1 MARPRRLSTALFLI
15 LTAGIAAAC
24 GDDGPTGLDP
34 SVFEAV
40 LVSGSGQSGLAG
52 TVLDEPL
59 VVQVRRKD
67 GGGPE
72 EGASVRWNVTSGS
85 AETTRTASGT
95 DETGSASTLVVLGN
109 VAGEVTVQAEVA
121 GLAPVAFAPL
131 TVLPAPSIRSIAPLT
146 ADPGDTV
153 EVQVDNLPAGMV
165 AQVLFDGVEAEVVNR
180 QDGNP
185 ASLLAIVPA
194 PVGVCSLDMM
204 AVDVRLRVSGVT
216 SGPVAL
222 TVSVPA
228 DPFQVGQVLVI
239 EGTSDVQCALLPADN
254 GNAKYLLVAL
264 SAEFEQPGQYR
275 VTLGSS
281 SVAFSAVDAAPRFN
295 QSSFHLRLRTFER
308 QLASLGLATASPPSG
323 PQLLAGPALG
333 DTRQFWVLNDV
344 EATDDESL
352 TEDEFDRVTATLE
365 FIGGNTLLYVD
376 DAAPQGGLTE
386 ADIEFLGETYD
397 RRLYDV
403 DVDYFGEPTDVDG
416 NDKVIILLTP
426 TVNGL
431 TEPGAN
437 GVVVG
442 FFFGLDLF
450 SPNSSGCPECAF
462 SNGSEIFYGVVPDPG
477 GDFSDPRTRE
487 YANRVLPGVMV
498 HETQHM
504 ISFRYQIFEN
514 TPATLETLWLSEGL
528 AHVAE
533 ELGGDAVYDA
543 GDLDLADVLYGSNFR
558 RADNYLAAPD
568 SFSLTGTTG
577 NGELGERG
585 RWWLFLRWIAEQY
598 GDFVFRSLT
607 QSASNG
613 VANVEAQTGES
624 FFRLFA
630 DFTVAI
636 WADDLNISGLPERYE
651 IPKWMLRSILTE
663 DGQENGP
670 YILQPVQRTFGT
682 FRSTSMTEFMA
693 GSSAFYV
700 DLDAAG
706 DATDL
711 QLSLSSTT
719 SAGLAILRYE

>member
-24 GDDGPTGLDP
+24 GDGGPTGLDP
-34 SVFEAV
+34 NVFEAV
-40 LVSGSGQSGLAG
+40 LVSGNGQSGLAG

-67 GGGPE
+67 GSGPE
-72 EGASVRWNVTSGS
+72 EGATVHWNVTSGS

-109 VAGEVTVQAEVA
+109 FAGEVTIRAEVA
-121 GLAPVAFAPL
+121 GLTPVTFAPL
-131 TVLPAPSIRSIAPLT
+131 TVLPAPSIRSIEPLT

-153 EVQVDNLPAGMV
+153 EVQVDNLPAAMV
-165 AQVLFDGVEAEVVNR
+165 AQVLFDGVEAEVVAR
-180 QDGNP
+180 QDGSP
-185 ASLLAIVPA
+185 ASLLAVVPA
-194 PVGVCSLDMM
+194 PVGVCGLDMM
-204 AVDVRLRVSGVT
+204 AVDVRLRVSGLT
-216 SGPVAL
+216 SSPVAV

-264 SAEFEQPGQYR
+264 SAEFEQPGQFR

-281 SVAFSAVDAAPRFN
+281 GVAFSAVDGERRLYESGFD
-295 QSSFHLRLRTFER
+295 LRLRAFER
-308 QLASLGLATASPPSG
+308 QLALLGLSTASPAPG
-323 PQLLAGPALG
+323 PRLLAGPALG

-344 EATDDESL
+344 EATDDGSL
-352 TEDEFDRVTATLE
+352 TQSEFDRITATLE

-376 DAAPQGGLTE
+376 NAAPQGGLTA

-397 RRLYDV
+397 RRLYNV

-416 NDKVIILLTP
+416 NEKVIILLTP

-431 TEPGAN
+431 TERGAN

-450 SPNSSGCPECAF
+450 SPNASGCSECAF
-462 SNGSEIFYGVVPDPG
+462 SNGSEVFYGVVPDPN

-504 ISFRYQIFEN
+504 IDFRYQIFEN
-514 TPATLETLWLSEGL
+514 TPPTVETLWLSEAL
-528 AHVAE
+528 AHAAE
-533 ELGGDAVYDA
+533 ELAGDAVYDA
-543 GDLDLADVLYGSNFR
+543 GDLDLADVLYGSNFG

-568 SFSLTGTTG
+568 SFSLTATTG

-585 RWWLFLRWIAEQY
+585 GWWLFLRWVAEQY

-636 WADDLNISGLPERYE
+636 WADDLNIPGLPERYE
-651 IPKWMLRSILTE
+651 VPKWMLRSILTE
-663 DGQENGP
+663 DGQEDGP
-670 YILQPVQRTFGT
+670 YILQPVQRTFAT
-682 FRSTSMTEFMA
+682 FRSASITEFMA

-711 QLSLSSTT
+711 QLTLNSTT
-719 SAGLAILRYE
+719 RAGLAILRYE